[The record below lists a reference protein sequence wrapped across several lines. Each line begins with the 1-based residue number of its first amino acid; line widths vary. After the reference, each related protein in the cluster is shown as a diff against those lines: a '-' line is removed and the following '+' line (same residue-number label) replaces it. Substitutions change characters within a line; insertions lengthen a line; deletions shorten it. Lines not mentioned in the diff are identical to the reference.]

1 MNININKENY
11 ICGHVHD
18 CIKNDMVF
26 FCCEFTFDRKLTLNF
41 TKLEFMEKKKYR

>member
-1 MNININKENY
+1 
-11 ICGHVHD
+11 
-18 CIKNDMVF
+18 MVF